1 MVFASKEAL
10 LTWDQVSAN
19 STASSAYVA
28 PSHLRVSTFGAHF
41 SSCLTRPRAAGKATG
56 SGPMWHV
63 RAGRLPGNLQL
74 TVTVS

>member
-19 STASSAYVA
+19 STASSAYA
-28 PSHLRVSTFGAHF
+28 RPNCMLATLGAHF
-41 SSCLTRPRAAGKATG
+41 SSCLTRPCAAGKATG